1 MNKFMNLIGIKAKK
15 ACEIKI
21 NTITKNKVLNNYAQ
35 LLERKKKI
43 IFNENKKDVIFADKK
58 GIKQNLIDRLH
69 VDDAKLKNIINS
81 IKKISK
87 LKDPVNVTLE
97 KWSRSNG
104 LNIKRVS
111 IPIGV
116 IGVIYESR
124 PNVTSDVAGLCF
136 KSGNAVILKGG
147 SEAINTN
154 RILAKLFR
162 SALKKNKV
170 NENFVQ
176 FIDSKER
183 KMVDM
188 MLSKMKKYIDVII
201 PRGGKNL
208 VKRVQKFSVVPI
220 IGHLEGLCHTFID
233 KDAKL
238 KMALNIVYNAKL
250 RNTGICG
257 ATETILMHEEIVKKF
272 CNPVLGKLEEN
283 NCKIF
288 GDNILKKYYKGN
300 LYPAKKKDWSTEYLS
315 AAVSVKIVKNSKEA
329 VNHINKYGTMH
340 TDSIITEN
348 NKTAIE
354 FLQNVKSSI
363 AMHNTSTQFAD
374 GGEFGFGGEV
384 GISTNT
390 LPPRGPVG
398 LQQLVSYKYEISS
411 KGKIR
416 E

>member
-97 KWSRSNG
+97 KWRRSNG

-124 PNVTSDVAGLCF
+124 TNVTSDVAGLCF
-136 KSGNAVILKGG
+136 KSGNGVIQKGG

-220 IGHLEGLCHTFID
+220 IGHLEGLCHTFIE
-233 KDAKL
+233 KDA
-238 KMALNIVYNAKL
+238 
-250 RNTGICG
+250 
-257 ATETILMHEEIVKKF
+257 
-272 CNPVLGKLEEN
+272 
-283 NCKIF
+283 
-288 GDNILKKYYKGN
+288 
-300 LYPAKKKDWSTEYLS
+300 
-315 AAVSVKIVKNSKEA
+315 
-329 VNHINKYGTMH
+329 
-340 TDSIITEN
+340 
-348 NKTAIE
+348 
-354 FLQNVKSSI
+354 
-363 AMHNTSTQFAD
+363 
-374 GGEFGFGGEV
+374 
-384 GISTNT
+384 
-390 LPPRGPVG
+390 
-398 LQQLVSYKYEISS
+398 
-411 KGKIR
+411 
-416 E
+416 